1 MSGVPGGSPHGKR
14 QPALFERYFGLI
26 EAIFVFALAIAFYL
40 WQRRDLRKA
49 RDAARADETKERD
62 SEAPD

>member
-1 MSGVPGGSPHGKR
+1 M
-14 QPALFERYFGLI
+14 FESYFGLI

-49 RDAARADETKERD
+49 RDAARAKEAKERERKAAD
-62 SEAPD
+62 